1 MTTGRTVIPAE
12 LDDAIARASQ
22 LGMAHQVPLL
32 RALRLGI
39 VSAAFVS
46 RAASAIDLNRF
57 GNRPAV
63 VVLQD
68 DDFQASGPAGFP
80 VARKAL
86 RWGRAFML
94 HAAGGEPQHYA
105 ALVEAALSLRRVVL
119 IETSA
124 DRAEGWFTFAKQAT
138 APRPPRGLVI
148 WPRGNVHPVVPPG
161 AVQ

>member
-1 MTTGRTVIPAE
+1 MAGLRRAAGRRGGGDLGPRRRGRGGATTTGRTVIPAE

-22 LGMAHQVPLL
+22 LGMAHQVPPL
-32 RALRLGI
+32 RALRLGL

-63 VVLQD
+63 VILQD

-86 RWGRAFML
+86 RWGRA
-94 HAAGGEPQHYA
+94 
-105 ALVEAALSLRRVVL
+105 
-119 IETSA
+119 
-124 DRAEGWFTFAKQAT
+124 
-138 APRPPRGLVI
+138 
-148 WPRGNVHPVVPPG
+148 
-161 AVQ
+161 